1 MRSRRYRRILSL
13 VASLLW
19 LVTGVTDAAGFAVCT
34 YHGHSEYGA
43 SHGGHGGSE
52 SPRASAPAH
61 GSHAAHAAHSPS
73 SDADGLAQTEAPG
86 DALACALDEAA
97 GDHGCDC
104 RFMCSLGVGNDAP
117 PQPSVSTVADSPP
130 DTPEPPLPASVGT
143 QLSFHLVPFLLPPS
157 IAPPI
162 S

>member
-1 MRSRRYRRILSL
+1 MPSRRYRRFFSL

-43 SHGGHGGSE
+43 GHGGHGAGE
-52 SPRASAPAH
+52 SAPASASAH
-61 GSHAAHAAHSPS
+61 GAHAAHAAHS
-73 SDADGLAQTEAPG
+73 DTAAHG
-86 DALACALDEAA
+86 DALACAMDEAA
-97 GDHGCDC
+97 ADHGCDC

-117 PQPSVSTVADSPP
+117 PQPSVSTVADSPTE
-130 DTPEPPLPASVGT
+130 TPEPPLPASVGT